1 MENIKFSQG
10 AVDLIAKFEGFRSK
24 PYLDSVNIPTIG
36 YGTTFYENGKKV
48 TMNDAPITEPRA
60 KEILLNY
67 LNNHMLPEFKKSIK
81 VQLEQHQID
90 ALACLVYNIGNGA
103 FKNSSVLKNIN
114 ENIKSGEMFE
124 KNWKAWN
131 KGGGKV
137 LQGLVN
143 RREGEYKYFTKG
155 VL

>member
-1 MENIKFSQG
+1 
-10 AVDLIAKFEGFRSK
+10 
-24 PYLDSVNIPTIG
+24 
-36 YGTTFYENGKKV
+36 
-48 TMNDAPITEPRA
+48 
-60 KEILLNY
+60 
-67 LNNHMLPEFKKSIK
+67 MLPEFKKSIK

-90 ALACLVYNIGNGA
+90 ALACLAYNIGNGG
-103 FKNSSVLKNIN
+103 FKTSSVLKNIN
-114 ENIKSGEMFE
+114 ENIKSGEVIE

-155 VL
+155 IL

>member
-24 PYLDSVNIPTIG
+24 PYLCSAGVPTIG
-36 YGTTFYENGKKV
+36 YGNTFYEDGKKV
-48 TMNDAPITEPRA
+48 TLNDAPINESRA
-60 KEILLNY
+60 KELLLNY

-90 ALACLVYNIGNGA
+90 ALACLAYNIGNGG
-103 FKNSSVLKNIN
+103 FKTSSVLKNIN
-114 ENIKSGEMFE
+114 ENIKSGDVIE